1 MKEYRFRYGDG
12 EVVIPLDEGQVLGEL
27 HGNHVPAAASIPDT
41 LRAAL
46 ENPIGLPPLRQWTKP
61 GERVAPLACARGPGF
76 GCGRIRW
83 SRRWWIICGTSAA
96 SRRIT

>member
-61 GERVAPLACARGPGF
+61 GERVALVS
-76 GCGRIRW
+76 RIM
-83 SRRWWIICGTSAA
+83 
-96 SRRIT
+96 

>member
-61 GERVAPLACARGPGF
+61 GERVAQLCIAPVYTAAFVQADALDETARGEGGF
-76 GCGRIRW
+76 GSTGK
-83 SRRWWIICGTSAA
+83 
-96 SRRIT
+96 